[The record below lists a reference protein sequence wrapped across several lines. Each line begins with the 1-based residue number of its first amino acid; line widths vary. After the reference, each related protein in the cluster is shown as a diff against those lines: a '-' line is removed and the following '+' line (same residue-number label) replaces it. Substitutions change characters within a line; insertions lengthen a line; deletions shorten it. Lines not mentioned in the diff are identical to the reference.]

1 MLQLGRVEL
10 CGVLVI
16 MGCPLRKLPV
26 SIGYLIFERER
37 ESTHHTYQRHV
48 LKRREPYQTNWIAEV
63 RLTWVT
69 SGRESSWTPSKWRFL
84 ASLRFASF
92 IEKPGATCNM

>member
-37 ESTHHTYQRHV
+37 EREHTSY
-48 LKRREPYQTNWIAEV
+48 I
-63 RLTWVT
+63 
-69 SGRESSWTPSKWRFL
+69 SKTRVEE
-84 ASLRFASF
+84 A
-92 IEKPGATCNM
+92 